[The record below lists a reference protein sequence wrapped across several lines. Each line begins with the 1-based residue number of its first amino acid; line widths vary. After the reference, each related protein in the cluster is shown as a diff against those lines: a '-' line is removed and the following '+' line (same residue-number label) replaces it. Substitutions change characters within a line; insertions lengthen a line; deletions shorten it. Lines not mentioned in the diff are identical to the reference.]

1 MFSKTNLPGDSSKFD
16 ADSAK
21 RMAAI
26 KNMAL
31 KVTKI
36 HCFGC
41 TDEDF
46 LGLQAECSDH
56 GFVDGIFNQ
65 TLHRGGRGGERRF
78 SSKLFTVE

>member
-21 RMAAI
+21 RVAAI

-41 TDEDF
+41 TRLF
-46 LGLQAECSDH
+46 WACKQNIVIMGLLMEFAITRFPGE
-56 GFVDGIFNQ
+56 
-65 TLHRGGRGGERRF
+65 GGEGKEGF
-78 SSKLFTVE
+78 QANYSQ